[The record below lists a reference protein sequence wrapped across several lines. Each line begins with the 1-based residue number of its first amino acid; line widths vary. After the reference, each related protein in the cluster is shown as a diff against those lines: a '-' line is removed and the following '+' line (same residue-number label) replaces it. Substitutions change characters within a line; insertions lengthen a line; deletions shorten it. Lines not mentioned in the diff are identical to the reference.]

1 MKGGQQAKWAN
12 SAVQIVLL
20 FLGLVSTLAL
30 FFGQS
35 GFPEPSF
42 LLFMSAVFAA
52 LFSAVFLLFKGRT
65 RAFLLLGIFGAW
77 LLAGVFARG
86 YFSYGWKVPADI

>member
-42 LLFMSAVFAA
+42 LSGPVISA
-52 LFSAVFLLFKGRT
+52 
-65 RAFLLLGIFGAW
+65 
-77 LLAGVFARG
+77 ARRLPT
-86 YFSYGWKVPADI
+86 SLVRWRVRWTS

>member
-35 GFPEPSF
+35 GFPEQI
-42 LLFMSAVFAA
+42 
-52 LFSAVFLLFKGRT
+52 GR
-65 RAFLLLGIFGAW
+65 AH
-77 LLAGVFARG
+77 V
-86 YFSYGWKVPADI
+86 